1 MNRQA
6 RPASAYSKISA
17 KSQTVLP
24 REVRERLDLKP
35 GDTLRYRLTDS
46 GVLIDKAPTAEAD
59 HPFAANRTDA
69 IANGT
74 HCQQAFRA
82 NRQTRNVCKWGA
94 TETTIGREQ
103 RNEEGRSDAAQP

>member
-59 HPFAANRTDA
+59 HPFAAFSEWA
-69 IANGT
+69 
-74 HCQQAFRA
+74 
-82 NRQTRNVCKWGA
+82 
-94 TETTIGREQ
+94 
-103 RNEEGRSDAAQP
+103 SAADEKAYGGL